1 MGSRHVC
8 LASQPVGSCEVC
20 RGRPRPTVAGVEVE
34 VVYLG
39 RTWARVRFVHGPK
52 RGETRK
58 VSAKDIVWP
67 TEEEPGQ
74 VGLGLDV
81 DNDPEVLREHEADFT
96 PQGLVVDLLTYLD
109 GLLVEPPR
117 IAVDPCTGPGAWGQV
132 EAELW
137 PDSFRVG
144 VELRRSETGGGH
156 YQRFVNGVGIDDA
169 LAGKAVGGRFHEDLL
184 AADAVITN
192 PAFKPTFERG
202 DGRGKARVPRPCWIE
217 TFLERFR
224 SLRVMAL
231 LGRTQFGQRG
241 DGVGILAD
249 YPPLLQLRATAAAA
263 CRGGSGVDSSD
274 YSLWVWG
281 VPTAFRCSTSFGSWR
296 TFNVPARSIC
306 GAIYRWENGRPG
318 DGPLSPGLLQTIGA
332 ARRLREERA
341 R

>member
-1 MGSRHVC
+1 M
-8 LASQPVGSCEVC
+8 
-20 RGRPRPTVAGVEVE
+20 
-34 VVYLG
+34 
-39 RTWARVRFVHGPK
+39 RFVHGPK

-67 TEEEPGQ
+67 PEVEPGQ

-81 DNDPEVLREHEADFT
+81 EHDPEVLREHEADFT

-117 IAVDPCTGPGAWGQV
+117 IAVDPCAGPGAWGQV

-144 VELRRSETGGGH
+144 VELRRSENGGGH

-169 LAGKAVGGRFHEDLL
+169 IAGKGVGDRFHEDML

-217 TFLERFR
+217 TFLEQFR

-249 YPPLLQLRATAAAA
+249 HPPMLQLRATAAAA
-263 CRGGSGVDSSD
+263 CRGGSSVDSSD

-281 VPTAFRCSTSFGSWR
+281 DPLALRERPSPLGWATI
-296 TFNVPARSIC
+296 NVPATSVC
-306 GAIYRWENGRPG
+306 GAIYRWEGGRPG
-318 DGPLSPGLLQTIGA
+318 DADLSPALVGRLDE
-332 ARRLREERA
+332 ARRRRLAWESQFNGGRR
-341 R
+341 